1 MSDLKRYVSNRKAV
15 DPEFEENYDKGYQAF
30 KIGALLRQA
39 RETSGLTQE
48 EIAEKLNTKKSAI
61 SRIENHA
68 EDIKLS
74 TLEKF
79 ATALGCKIEVSIT
92 QDNQ

>member
-1 MSDLKRYVSNRKAV
+1 MSDLRKYVSNRKAN
-15 DPEFEENYDKGYQAF
+15 DPEFQERYGEGYQSF

-39 RETSGLTQE
+39 REDSGLTKE
-48 EIAEKLNTKKSAI
+48 EIAERLNTKKSAI

-79 ATALGCKIEVSIT
+79 ASVLGRKIEVSIT
-92 QDNQ
+92 

>member
-1 MSDLKRYVSNRKAV
+1 MSDLQKYIKDRKAR
-15 DPEFEENYDKGYQAF
+15 DPEFAKDFDVGYEQF
-30 KIGALLRQA
+30 KIGILLKQE
-39 RETSGLTQE
+39 RERVGLTQE
-48 EIAEKLNTKKSAI
+48 QLADKLNTKKTAI

-79 ATALGCKIEVSIT
+79 AQALGKQLRLEIV
-92 QDNQ
+92 

>member
-1 MSDLKRYVSNRKAV
+1 MSDLQKYVSNRKV
-15 DPEFEENYDKGYQAF
+15 RDPEFAEGYEEGYQAF

-39 RETSGLTQE
+39 REASGLTQE
-48 EIAEKLNTKKSAI
+48 QIAEKLNTKKSAI

-79 ATALGCKIEVSIT
+79 ASVLGQKIEVSIMP
-92 QDNQ
+92 DS